1 MRIAFF
7 GGSFDPPHLGHV
19 AVAEAAAERCALDLV
34 LMAPVGQQPLK
45 RDTKPSSFADRMA
58 MVRLACEG
66 HPRLETSDV
75 DGPDASSGPHGTQA
89 HSSDYK
95 PNYTYDTLVRL
106 RGKLGAGDQLFCLL
120 GADSFA
126 TLRQWHRAAELPFLC
141 DFIVAGRPG
150 FALDRLS
157 ESLPAGITSEELHA
171 GERTVE
177 WVLRNTTSKATST
190 LWLLPDLDY
199 EISATAIRA
208 ALDCDATIG
217 MENVAQEVLNPAVA
231 RYACEHR
238 LYQTQ

>member
-7 GGSFDPPHLGHV
+7 GGSFDPPHLGHI
-19 AVAEAAAERCALDLV
+19 AVAEAAAERCALDVV

-66 HPRLETSDV
+66 LPRLKTSDV
-75 DGPDASSGPHGTQA
+75 DGPTAAGVVPNGSETEAES
-89 HSSDYK
+89 YK
-95 PNYTYDTLVRL
+95 PNYTYDTLLRL
-106 RGKLGAGDQLFCLL
+106 RAQLGAGDQLFCLL

-126 TLRQWHRAAELPFLC
+126 ALRQWHRAAELLFLC

-150 FALDRLS
+150 FALDRLN
-157 ESLPAGITSEELHA
+157 ECLPPGVGSEELHV
-171 GERTVE
+171 GEHTVE
-177 WVLRNTTSKATST
+177 WVLRNFASKATST

-208 ALDCDATIG
+208 ALDCDSAA
-217 MENVAQEVLNPAVA
+217 VAQQVLNPAVA

-238 LYQTQ
+238 LYQTR

>member
-1 MRIAFF
+1 MRLAFF
-7 GGSFDPPHLGHV
+7 GGSFDPPHLGHI
-19 AVAEAAAERCALDLV
+19 AVAEAAAERCALDVV

-75 DGPDASSGPHGTQA
+75 DGPGAARGRLNGAEA
-89 HSSDYK
+89 HSSSYK
-95 PNYTYDTLVRL
+95 PNYTYDTLLRL
-106 RGKLGAGDQLFCLL
+106 RAQLGEGDQLFCLL
-120 GADSFA
+120 GADSFGA
-126 TLRQWHRAAELPFLC
+126 LRQWHRAPELLFLC

-150 FALDRLS
+150 FALNRLS
-157 ESLPAGITSEELHA
+157 EVLPPGVTSEELHA

-177 WVLRNTTSKATST
+177 WVLRNSASKATST

-208 ALDCDATIG
+208 ALDCDAAA
-217 MENVAQEVLNPAVA
+217 VAQEVLNPAVA

-238 LYQTQ
+238 LYQT